1 MNRKPNFFDKATEFI
16 SGKGFYLVVLLC
28 VAAIGVSGYFLM
40 RSIAGAGEEPSAAAA
55 GTTQMPDDQTAAR
68 PSPSVQPTAR
78 PSASPSPVPTLTPSV
93 PPTETPDS
101 SPEPTEMVKPAALV
115 FTWPVKG
122 AVIASYSVETLLYD
136 ETMLDWRTHEGLDI
150 ASSLGTKVLATAAGT
165 VSEVYDDE
173 LMGTTVVIDHGNGLA
188 SVYSNLAAKPTVA
201 EGDSV
206 RTGDVIGSVGD
217 TAAAESGRASH
228 LHFAMYK
235 NDLPADPEEYL
246 PD

>member
-1 MNRKPNFFDKATEFI
+1 M
-16 SGKGFYLVVLLC
+16 
-28 VAAIGVSGYFLM
+28 
-40 RSIAGAGEEPSAAAA
+40 
-55 GTTQMPDDQTAAR
+55 TTSSWAPPWSSTTA
-68 PSPSVQPTAR
+68 
-78 PSASPSPVPTLTPSV
+78 
-93 PPTETPDS
+93 
-101 SPEPTEMVKPAALV
+101 
-115 FTWPVKG
+115 
-122 AVIASYSVETLLYD
+122 
-136 ETMLDWRTHEGLDI
+136 
-150 ASSLGTKVLATAAGT
+150 
-165 VSEVYDDE
+165 
-173 LMGTTVVIDHGNGLA
+173 GLA

>member
-55 GTTQMPDDQTAAR
+55 GTTQMPDNQTAAR
-68 PSPSVQPTAR
+68 PTAR

-93 PPTETPDS
+93 PPAETPDS
-101 SPEPTEMVKPAALV
+101 SPEPTETVKPAALV

-206 RTGDVIGSVGD
+206 RTGDVIGSVGE
-217 TAAAESGRASH
+217 TAAAESGRAPH
-228 LHFAMYK
+228 LHFAMYQ

-246 PD
+246 PN